1 MAFPPTPFLTSRS
14 RARTLEAPSKGVPVQ
29 FEDFK
34 TSPMFGVA
42 MLKVSFDLKNKTDRR
57 FEEILEGIL
66 SGMEID
72 RRDFQSY
79 LKSYRAQLVQSVLEK
94 GY

>member
-1 MAFPPTPFLTSRS
+1 M
-14 RARTLEAPSKGVPVQ
+14 Q
-29 FEDFK
+29 IDFK
-34 TSPMFGVA
+34 TSPMFGIA

-57 FEEILEGIL
+57 FQEILDGIL

-72 RRDFQSY
+72 RKDFQSY
-79 LKSYRAQLVQSVLEK
+79 LKTHRAKLVESCIEK

>member
-1 MAFPPTPFLTSRS
+1 M
-14 RARTLEAPSKGVPVQ
+14 Q

-72 RRDFQSY
+72 RREFQSY
-79 LKSYRAQLVQSVLEK
+79 LKTHRALLVQSVIEK

>member
-1 MAFPPTPFLTSRS
+1 MQEKQAFL
-14 RARTLEAPSKGVPVQ
+14 
-29 FEDFK
+29 D
-34 TSPMFGVA
+34 SPMFGVA

-57 FEEILEGIL
+57 FQEILDGIL

-72 RRDFQSY
+72 RKDFQSY
-79 LKSYRAQLVQSVLEK
+79 LKTNRAKLVESCLER

>member
-1 MAFPPTPFLTSRS
+1 M
-14 RARTLEAPSKGVPVQ
+14 GVGVQ
-29 FEDFK
+29 TDFK

-57 FEEILEGIL
+57 FQEILDGIL
-66 SGMEID
+66 SGMEIN
-72 RRDFQSY
+72 RREFQDY
-79 LKSYRAQLVQSVLEK
+79 LKTNRAQLVESCLEK

>member
-1 MAFPPTPFLTSRS
+1 MQKIADP
-14 RARTLEAPSKGVPVQ
+14 
-29 FEDFK
+29 DFK
-34 TSPMFGVA
+34 SDPMFGVA

-57 FEEILEGIL
+57 FQEILDGIL
-66 SGMEID
+66 SGMKID

-79 LKSYRAQLVQSVLEK
+79 LKTHRAQLVQSCLEK

>member
-1 MAFPPTPFLTSRS
+1 
-14 RARTLEAPSKGVPVQ
+14 VQ
-29 FEDFK
+29 KITDPDYK
-34 TSPMFGVA
+34 SDPMFGVA

-57 FEEILEGIL
+57 FQEILDGIL
-66 SGMEID
+66 SGMKID

-79 LKSYRAQLVQSVLEK
+79 LKTYRAQLVQSCLEK

>member
-1 MAFPPTPFLTSRS
+1 MQT
-14 RARTLEAPSKGVPVQ
+14 
-29 FEDFK
+29 DFT

-57 FEEILEGIL
+57 FQEILDGIL

-72 RRDFQSY
+72 RKDFQNY
-79 LKSYRAQLVQSVLEK
+79 LKTYRAKLVESCLER

>member
-1 MAFPPTPFLTSRS
+1 MHEKQKFL
-14 RARTLEAPSKGVPVQ
+14 
-29 FEDFK
+29 D
-34 TSPMFGVA
+34 SPMFGVA

-57 FEEILEGIL
+57 FQEILDGIL

-72 RRDFQSY
+72 RKDFQSY
-79 LKSYRAQLVQSVLEK
+79 LKTHRAKLVESCLER